1 MAKSIGWSM
10 VPVCAGYPT
19 ARVCAAHL
27 HIGGRPVTHGRSLV
41 LCLLAMLAALATALP
56 IPARADNS
64 GKITIRCDK
73 SKTIADA
80 LAQQQGGPLTVE
92 VVGTC
97 FEHVTVRRSGV
108 TLVAGA
114 PGAAIQGTDSK
125 VDTLTVIADRFVLDG
140 LSVSGGR
147 NGIVVTGGSQAQL
160 RNCAVRGAGSGI
172 VSGVGILFRQGASG
186 SVDSCNSS
194 GNTADGIFL
203 DGSIV
208 TITNSTIK
216 GNARNGVFVFGG
228 STGRI
233 GVTNDFAAGPN
244 TISDNGA
251 NGIQVTLGSLGII
264 YGNTVTGNGTNPNSP
279 LGRFGVVVVDSRA
292 DLPGGNTITGNFASG
307 IAFSKSTGFI
317 GDPGF
322 GLPTVNVIRGNST
335 AAPSQGVV
343 LFLGSAVVMRNAT
356 VEANNG
362 AGVALTGRSTL
373 SVFSGSVTN
382 NSVNGFQLSQG
393 SAVVFNLAL
402 APIPSPPPL
411 ASISGNTGT
420 DLLCVDS
427 ESSFS
432 VVGPLPLPGNPTVA
446 CSAF

>member
-1 MAKSIGWSM
+1 M
-10 VPVCAGYPT
+10 
-19 ARVCAAHL
+19 
-27 HIGGRPVTHGRSLV
+27 THCRSLV
-41 LCLLAMLAALATALP
+41 LCLLALVVALP
-56 IPARADNS
+56 LPAHAEDS
-64 GKITIRCDK
+64 GKTASVRCDK
-73 SKTIADA
+73 GKTIADA
-80 LAQQQGGPLTVE
+80 LDDHHGPLTIQVF
-92 VVGTC
+92 GTC
-97 FEHVTVRRSGV
+97 HENVVVRRSDV

-114 PGAAIQGTDSK
+114 PGAAIQGTDPK
-125 VDTLTVIADRFVLDG
+125 VDTLTVTADRFVLDG

-194 GNTADGIFL
+194 GNAADGIFL
-203 DGSIV
+203 DASIV

-233 GVTNDFAAGPN
+233 GVTNDFAAAPN
-244 TISDNGA
+244 TIADNGA
-251 NGIQVTLGSLGII
+251 NGIHVTLGSLGII
-264 YGNTVTGNGTNPNSP
+264 NGNTVTGNGTNPNSP
-279 LGRFGVVVVDSRA
+279 LGRFGVLVVDSRA

-343 LFLGSAVVMRNAT
+343 LSLGSAAVMRNAT

-373 SVFSGSVTN
+373 SVFSGSVTI

-402 APIPSPPPL
+402 ALIPPPPL
-411 ASISGNTGT
+411 TSISGNTGT

-446 CSAF
+446 CTAF

>member
-1 MAKSIGWSM
+1 MRQLGAFYFRSSRRLLGSCGHRRQCHDDVSHHMTLRLAIRLRA
-10 VPVCAGYPT
+10 V
-19 ARVCAAHL
+19 HL

-41 LCLLAMLAALATALP
+41 LCLLAMLATLAPALP

-64 GKITIRCDK
+64 SKITIRCDK

-97 FEHVTVRRSGV
+97 FEHVTVRRSDV
-108 TLVAGA
+108 TFVAGA

-147 NGIVVTGGSQAQL
+147 N
-160 RNCAVRGAGSGI
+160 GI

-233 GVTNDFAAGPN
+233 GVTNDFAAAPN

-251 NGIQVTLGSLGII
+251 NGIHVTLGSLGII

-279 LGRFGVVVVDSRA
+279 LGRFGVLVVDSRA

-335 AAPSQGVV
+335 AAP
-343 LFLGSAVVMRNAT
+343 
-356 VEANNG
+356 
-362 AGVALTGRSTL
+362 
-373 SVFSGSVTN
+373 
-382 NSVNGFQLSQG
+382 
-393 SAVVFNLAL
+393 
-402 APIPSPPPL
+402 
-411 ASISGNTGT
+411 
-420 DLLCVDS
+420 
-427 ESSFS
+427 
-432 VVGPLPLPGNPTVA
+432 
-446 CSAF
+446 

>member
-1 MAKSIGWSM
+1 M
-10 VPVCAGYPT
+10 T
-19 ARVCAAHL
+19 R
-27 HIGGRPVTHGRSLV
+27 RRSLV
-41 LCLLAMLAALATALP
+41 LCLLAILPALATTLP
-56 IPARADNS
+56 IPVRADDDS
-64 GKITIRCDK
+64 KKVTIRCDK
-73 SKTIADA
+73 NKTINDA
-80 LAQQQGGPLTVE
+80 LAQHQGGPLTVE
-92 VVGTC
+92 IIGTC
-97 FEHVTVRRSGV
+97 LEHVTVSRSDV

-114 PGAAIQGTDSK
+114 PGAAIQGTRTDL
-125 VDTLTVIADRFVLDG
+125 DTLTVKADRFVLDGLVPDG

-147 NGIVVTGGSQAQL
+147 NAIVVTGASQAQL
-160 RNCAVRGAGSGI
+160 RNCTAHASGSGI
-172 VSGVGILFRQGASG
+172 VGGIGILFSQGASG
-186 SVDSCNSS
+186 NVDACRSS
-194 GNTADGIFL
+194 LNPVDGIFL

-216 GNARNGVFVFGG
+216 SNARNGVFVFGG

-233 GVTNDFAAGPN
+233 GVTNDFAAAPN

-251 NGIQVTLGSLGII
+251 NGIHVTLGSLGII

-343 LFLGSAVVMRNAT
+343 LSLGSAAVMRNAT

-373 SVFSGSVTN
+373 SVFSGSITN
-382 NSVNGFQLSQG
+382 NSVNGLQLSQG
-393 SAVVFNLAL
+393 SAVIFNLAL
-402 APIPSPPPL
+402 APIPVPPPL
-411 ASISGNTGT
+411 PSISGNTGT
-420 DLLCVDS
+420 DLLCLDG
-427 ESSFS
+427 ESSFAAIGS
-432 VVGPLPLPGNPTVA
+432 LPLPGSPTIA
-446 CSAF
+446 CTAF